1 MCLPFFCSGDKH
13 MSARR
18 FKAPKPADATKLAE
32 VNAELLDELAKLL
45 PKDNPAV
52 VKRKKLIDT
61 D

>member
-1 MCLPFFCSGDKH
+1 

-18 FKAPKPADATKLAE
+18 FKTPKPAEKTKLAE
-32 VNAELLDELAKLL
+32 VNAELLDELVKLL